1 MRLHEKYPAL
11 GLDGLYH
18 MVKPAYPCSR
28 GRVYRLMKATGIH
41 STRKKACKTT
51 TNSRHSHPVAPNLL
65 HRQFSFE
72 RPNQAWAG
80 DITYIPTAEGRL
92 YLAVVKDLCTK
103 KAVGC
108 AFSSRIDTQLTL
120 AALDMAVRRERPGP
134 GLIFH
139 SDRGG
144 QYAAAAFRD
153 RLPWASVRACPA
165 RATLMTTPWPKT
177 FSAA

>member
-18 MVKPAYPCSR
+18 MVKPAHPCSR
-28 GRVYRLMKATGIH
+28 GRVYRLMKAAGIH

-51 TNSRHSHPVAPNLL
+51 TNSRHSHPIAPNLL

-153 RLPWASVRACPA
+153 RHVPQGRPL
-165 RATLMTTPWPKT
+165 
-177 FSAA
+177 